1 MATARTRGYA
11 FVLYPESAPENW
23 RLIIDEFH
31 IQWAESPLHELDVDP
46 GTGELKK
53 PHWHICL
60 NFDSLKTLDQVKKLI
75 APLNGTIPIPLNS
88 VRGMI
93 RYFAHLDNPEKYQY
107 PIDQIIGHGGMDVQ
121 DLLRLSASARYAV
134 IRKMCDYV
142 RESNI
147 TEFYQLMDYAM
158 SEKFEEWFPL
168 LCDNSAYV
176 VNQYIKSNRERVTK
190 EILKGRSNYES

>member
-1 MATARTRGYA
+1 MASRNRGFA

-23 RLIIDEFH
+23 RSIIDDFH
-31 IQWAESPLHELDVDP
+31 VQWAESPLHEFDVNE
-46 GTGELKK
+46 TGEVKK
-53 PHWHICL
+53 PHWHIVL
-60 NFDSLKTLDQVKKLI
+60 NFDSVKSLDQVKKLI

-88 VRGMI
+88 VRGMV

-107 PIDQIIGHGGMDVQ
+107 PVDQIIGHGGMDVA

-134 IRKMCDYV
+134 IRKMCEYCAEND
-142 RESNI
+142 I

-158 SEKFEEWFPL
+158 EEKFEDWFPL

-176 VNQYIKSNRERVTK
+176 VNQYIKSNRQRIQDAKERYGV
-190 EILKGRSNYES
+190 

>member
-1 MATARTRGYA
+1 MASRNRGFA

-23 RLIIDEFH
+23 RSIIDDFH
-31 IQWAESPLHELDVDP
+31 VAWAESPLHAFDVDP

-60 NFDSLKTLDQVKKLI
+60 NFDSVKSLDQVKKLI
-75 APLNGTIPIPLNS
+75 ASLNGTIPIPLNS

-158 SEKFEEWFPL
+158 AEKFEEWFPL